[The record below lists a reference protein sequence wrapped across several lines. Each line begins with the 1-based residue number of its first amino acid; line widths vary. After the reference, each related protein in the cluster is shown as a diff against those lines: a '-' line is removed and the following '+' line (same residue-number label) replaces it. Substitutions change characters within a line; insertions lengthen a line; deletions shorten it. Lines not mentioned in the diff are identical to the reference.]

1 MTLELFP
8 YSQLAADVGPGWD
21 VPRSKSPGI
30 TLAPNARRRHR
41 VDELLQRAREAG
53 GQIVKPAADTGC
65 GRYGGYFADPDGCLL
80 VP

>member
-21 VPRSKSPGI
+21 VPRSKFPGI
-30 TLAPNARRRHR
+30 TLAQNVRQRHQ
-41 VDELLQRAREAG
+41 VDELLPRAQEAG
-53 GQIVKPAADTGC
+53 GQIVKPANDTGC